1 MVAAVQRNPQICSA
15 RLRSSV
21 PPALPVRV
29 AQNRDA
35 KHADQCP
42 LPK

>member
-1 MVAAVQRNPQICSA
+1 MVSAVPRNTLICSA
-15 RLRSSV
+15 KLRSSV

-29 AQNRDA
+29 ALNRDA